1 MLDAI
6 DFVFLVFAFI
16 TLYFMAFF
24 LIANYSR
31 KKEEPAKDFFGSVS
45 FLIPA
50 YNEAGT
56 IAATVQAIRE
66 TDYPPRLKE
75 IIVVDDGSTDATASE
90 ARKAGATVLSIK
102 NGGKAAAL
110 NRARKK
116 ARGDFIACVDAD
128 SFLTERALKEAMR
141 YFADK
146 DVAAVT
152 VSILPRNKK
161 GLLARLQEFEY
172 IMIAWARK
180 NLEYVESVFVT
191 PGPMSIYRKNTIE
204 KLGGF
209 DEKNLTEDI
218 EIAWR
223 VLNAGYKIRMA
234 TKSLVYTETPTKLKA
249 WWRQRTR
256 WNIGGMQT
264 LWKYRRDVFSNE
276 ASFAMF
282 VIPFFAFSLGISLL
296 GLGIFAFLMAEWA
309 VSNALFLAGTGAA
322 GVAPRLELLLLPNV
336 FTIFG
341 LLIFGLS
348 LLYSK
353 INFAAYNRRFTDR
366 KDYAVMLVYLAFYIS
381 IFPILLVYS
390 VVKMLAGK
398 REW

>member
-6 DFVFLVFAFI
+6 DAIFLVFAFI

-56 IAATVQAIRE
+56 IAATVNAIKE
-66 TDYPPRLKE
+66 TDYPTKE
-75 IIVVDDGSTDATASE
+75 IIVVDDGSTDGTAAE
-90 ARKAGATVLSIK
+90 ARKAGAIVLSVK
-102 NGGKAAAL
+102 NRGKAAAL

-128 SFLTERALKEAMR
+128 SFLTKNALKEAMK
-141 YFADK
+141 YFADPG
-146 DVAAVT
+146 VAAVT

-191 PGPMSIYRKNTIE
+191 PGPMSIYRKNVIE

-209 DEKNLTEDI
+209 DETNLTEDI

-234 TKSLVYTETPTKLKA
+234 TKALVYTETPTALRT

-264 LWKYRRDVFSNE
+264 LWKYRHEVFSNE
-276 ASFAMF
+276 ATFAMF
-282 VIPFFAFSLGISLL
+282 VIPFFAFSMGISLM
-296 GLGIFAFLMAEWA
+296 GLGVFTFLICQWA
-309 VSNALFLAGTGAA
+309 VSSALFLVGAQAA
-322 GVAPRLELLLLPNV
+322 GVTPQIELLLLPNV

-390 VVKMLAGK
+390 AAKMLAGK